1 MTNATRYDWAH
12 AAPSDALMRSTWI
25 TWAVIASLVA
35 TACLTLIAGLLL
47 SRRARRKPFNLYLA
61 FLTVPDALFSGMC
74 AMTCSMSAAAGRYYS
89 SAMCEWQSWYVM
101 FGFTAN
107 MWMNLVVA
115 RHLHDMLRTLQA
127 GRRYDPPT
135 CCRVCVEATV
145 VYTYASV
152 LSSLTLLPEKMPWSP
167 PIRED
172 AIGGVACVPVEYSL
186 VSTLFFWLIFV
197 PLMIGIPIVYIGWVC
212 HDVHKY
218 GMLPSSG
225 RSRFLALYFLRLVF
239 VFVGM
244 WLPVVILIFGV
255 AMKNYW
261 LSFVG
266 GTWSH
271 LQGFV
276 SVGVSLTKPDVKRA
290 VLSFVTCRSCSED
303 DDMRQRQSN
312 DITTDRMDHSMA
324 RRSSGGES
332 LRIVR
337 LTSSSLQGSQ
347 VQDDKQDDDDGKRQ
361 CEEMYQDHEH
371 DVHEDPVQI
380 FDEGRQ
386 QSEERFH
393 DNEIDMRDPINTF
406 E

>member
-1 MTNATRYDWAH
+1 
-12 AAPSDALMRSTWI
+12 
-25 TWAVIASLVA
+25 
-35 TACLTLIAGLLL
+35 
-47 SRRARRKPFNLYLA
+47 
-61 FLTVPDALFSGMC
+61 
-74 AMTCSMSAAAGRYYS
+74 MTCSMSAAAGRYYS

-255 AMKNYW
+255 AMNNYW
-261 LSFVG
+261 LSFMG

-290 VLSFVTCRSCSED
+290 VLSFVMCRSCNED
-303 DDMRQRQSN
+303 DGMRRLRSN
-312 DITTDRMDHSMA
+312 DATTVQIDHSMA

-332 LRIVR
+332 LRIACMISD
-337 LTSSSLQGSQ
+337 TLQGSQ
-347 VQDDKQDDDDGKRQ
+347 VQEDRQDDDGKRQ
-361 CEEMYQDHEH
+361 FKERYQDREH
-371 DVHEDPVQI
+371 DAQEGSAHQLS
-380 FDEGRQ
+380 EGRQ
-386 QSEERFH
+386 QLEERFQDH
-393 DNEIDMRDPINTF
+393 ETDMQDPIGTF
-406 E
+406 EGSFQDEVIGVQDSMNNVDVDLAQSPEQPPY